1 MKTSQIGI
9 DLIKFFEGFK
19 SKPYLCPAKVPT
31 IGYGSTMYA
40 DGTKV
45 KLSDPNVTEL
55 KAEEL
60 LKNTLTT
67 YENTVLKNVKV
78 PLKQQEFD
86 ALVSHTY
93 NTGGSQTLF
102 KMVNEKNPLLK
113 TWWETHY
120 IMGGGKQ
127 LKGLVNRR
135 LAETKIYFK
144 PM

>member
-19 SKPYLCPAKVPT
+19 SKPYLCPANVPT

-40 DGTKV
+40 DGKKV
-45 KLSDPNVTEL
+45 KLSDSNVTEL

-60 LKNTLTT
+60 LKNTLAT
-67 YENTVLKNVKV
+67 YENVVLKNIKI

-144 PM
+144 PI

>member
-67 YENTVLKNVKV
+67 YENVVLKNIKV

-144 PM
+144 PI

>member
-144 PM
+144 PI

>member
-60 LKNTLTT
+60 LKNTLTN
-67 YENTVLKNVKV
+67 YENTVLKNIKI

-144 PM
+144 PI